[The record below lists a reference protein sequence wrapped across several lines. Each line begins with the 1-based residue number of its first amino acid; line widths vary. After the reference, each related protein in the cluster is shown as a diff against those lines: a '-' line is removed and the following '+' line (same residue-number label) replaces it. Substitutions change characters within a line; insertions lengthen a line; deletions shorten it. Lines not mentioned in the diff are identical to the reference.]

1 VVSVSVVTGHVRNG
15 PSGTSLIYPSIV
27 IGEGTDRV
35 HQKPDGEN
43 AKATT
48 AMDVLWQSRAPDA
61 PDCLTA
67 VLP

>member
-35 HQKPDGEN
+35 HQKPDGEI
-43 AKATT
+43 
-48 AMDVLWQSRAPDA
+48 AMDVLWQGRAPDA